1 MMGARILV
9 VDDDDS
15 IRELVAEILRDEGY
29 DTVQARNGAA
39 ALQEM
44 DGSVFDLV
52 VLDMRMPVVDGWQFA
67 AALDQRGATTP
78 IVVMTAAQNARLWA
92 EEIGAAGYIAKPF
105 GIDEL
110 LQTVRDVSA
119 GEHGEVVPQDA
130 PASALGRAWEWA
142 GALVQGSLARAG
154 LQAGHA

>member
-1 MMGARILV
+1 MGARILV

-29 DTVQARNGAA
+29 DIVQARNGAA
-39 ALQEM
+39 ALQEI
-44 DGSVFDLV
+44 DGGASFDLV
-52 VLDMRMPVVDGWQFA
+52 VLDMRMPLVDGWQFA
-67 AALDQRGATTP
+67 AALEQRGAATP

-110 LQTVRDVSA
+110 LQTVRDASSNA
-119 GEHGEVVPQDA
+119 SDRAPLDA
-130 PASALGRAWEWA
+130 RVTCLERARELIA
-142 GALVQGSLARAG
+142 TLAHGSLAGQFQGRP
-154 LQAGHA
+154 L